1 LVKGV
6 SSRSTEARLR
16 PALISSL
23 QSLLIESTLFTT
35 SAHANTTLALAA
47 LPPAAPHYTLSEIS
61 YLSNLTSEASKWF
74 ENSVAEQ
81 EKTKVYEDPV
91 LKVTEMEKRMKS
103 VGSELERLKKKKA
116 PRVRVPL
123 KSKKVVKKVVEG
135 EEDIVKEPIT
145 EEKELKVEEGETVTE
160 EKEKVVEGSAKPDVE
175 EEVPI
180 VEERK
185 KDEL

>member
-1 LVKGV
+1 
-6 SSRSTEARLR
+6 
-16 PALISSL
+16 
-23 QSLLIESTLFTT
+23 
-35 SAHANTTLALAA
+35 
-47 LPPAAPHYTLSEIS
+47 
-61 YLSNLTSEASKWF
+61 
-74 ENSVAEQ
+74 
-81 EKTKVYEDPV
+81 
-91 LKVTEMEKRMKS
+91 MKS

-145 EEKELKVEEGETVTE
+145 EEKEPKVEEGETVTE
-160 EKEKVVEGSAKPDVE
+160 EKEKVVEGSTKPVVE

-180 VEERK
+180 AEERK